1 MVMIRLDFNEDAFV
15 QKNVVDRMPLIDRM
29 AGYGGTI
36 GKYQNICFFAS
47 FLMALSKF
55 IALPT
60 IAIAIVVALSR
71 S

>member
-36 GKYQNICFFAS
+36 GKY
-47 FLMALSKF
+47 
-55 IALPT
+55 
-60 IAIAIVVALSR
+60 
-71 S
+71 